1 MSDPIFIY
9 YKGGES
15 GMNIIKQTGTANTTY
30 SKGRTISY
38 IVEHYTAGVS
48 SKKGSARSTASWFG
62 RSEAQ
67 ASADFIV
74 DDAEIVQYNGDIRNR
89 YCWAVGGG
97 KYNTKG
103 GSLYG
108 IAKNSNCISIEI
120 CSTNSTGRITY
131 PNDPHY
137 SVTEA
142 AVNNAVALTKYLMK
156 EYNID
161 VNHVIRHYDVNGK
174 PCLGVIGWNADSGD
188 ESKWKEFKAKIG
200 GTYEEPRWYRVRRT
214 WADANSQLGA
224 YQVLQNAK
232 DNCPYGYA
240 VFDEKGKEVYRP
252 DAPNLKTL
260 QAKDLNGL
268 SEAQKIAT
276 VAPIYQEVMKETGM
290 LASVGLAQFCLESG
304 YSTTDLAQNANNMH
318 GMKCSLSGNTWANS
332 VWDGKSKYGKYSPE
346 VYNGVT
352 QMVYSEFRKYPA
364 IYKSVQDRAAY
375 FIGAWLDAAKTK
387 HRYPNVNMI
396 KDAETQVKLLK
407 SGGYATDPNY
417 VSKLLNIINRFNLTQ
432 YDKGIT
438 PTVWNTSSNAN
449 KATSE
454 PSSSTPAQTTT
465 KPATTAKKT
474 FYRVQVGCFSTIK
487 KRDKLIK
494 KIKKK
499 LDLDCFYEVV
509 GGNYY
514 VYCGSFSIR
523 NVAEQRVTELKSKKI
538 DAFIKPVT

>member
-1 MSDPIFIY
+1 
-9 YKGGES
+9 
-15 GMNIIKQTGTANTTY
+15 MNIIKQTGTANTTY
-30 SKGRTISY
+30 MPGRTIPY
-38 IVEHYTAGVS
+38 LAVHYTAGVS
-48 SKKGSARSTASWFG
+48 SKKGSARSTASWFANPNAG
-62 RSEAQ
+62 GA
-67 ASADFIV
+67 ADYIIDEYEF
-74 DDAEIVQYNGDIRNR
+74 VQYNPDPRNR
-89 YCWAVGGG
+89 YCHAVGGG

-103 GSLYG
+103 GKLYG
-108 IAKNSNCISIEI
+108 VAKNSNCINLEI
-120 CSTNSTGRITY
+120 CSTNTVGKITY

-137 SVTEA
+137 SFTDAVLNRAVEA
-142 AVNNAVALTKYLMK
+142 TKYLMK
-156 EYNID
+156 EYNIPAD
-161 VNHVIRHYDVNGK
+161 RVIRHYDVNGK
-174 PCLGVIGWNADSGD
+174 PCPGIIGWNADSGD

-260 QAKDLNGL
+260 QAKDLNGM

-290 LASVGLAQFCLESG
+290 LASVGLSQFCLESG
-304 YSTTDLAQNANNMH
+304 YGTTDLAQNANNMH

-432 YDKGIT
+432 YDKGIV
-438 PTVWNTSSNAN
+438 PAVWDASSNAN
-449 KATSE
+449 KATQK
-454 PSSSTPAQTTT
+454 PSSASSIQTTT
-465 KPATTAKKT
+465 KPATTSKKT

-499 LDLDCFYEVV
+499 LDLDCFYELV

-514 VYCGSFSIR
+514 VYCGSFAIR
-523 NVAEQRVTELKSKKI
+523 SVAEQRVTELKSKKI

>member
-1 MSDPIFIY
+1 MP
-9 YKGGES
+9 
-15 GMNIIKQTGTANTTY
+15 
-30 SKGRTISY
+30 GRKILY
-38 IVEHYTAGVS
+38 LAIHYTAGVS
-48 SKKGSARSTASWFG
+48 SKKGSARSAASWFANPNAG
-62 RSEAQ
+62 G
-67 ASADFIV
+67 SADYIV
-74 DDAEIVQYNGDIRNR
+74 DENEFVQFNPDPYNR

-103 GSLYG
+103 GRLYG
-108 IAKNSNCISIEI
+108 VAKNANCISLEI
-120 CSTNSTGRITY
+120 CSTNTTGKITY
-131 PNDPHY
+131 PNDPRY
-137 SVTEA
+137 SFTD
-142 AVNNAVALTKYLMK
+142 AVLNRAVEVTKYLMK
-156 EYNID
+156 QYGIPVD
-161 VNHVIRHYDVNGK
+161 RVIRHYDVNGK
-174 PCLGVIGWNADSGD
+174 PCPGIIGWNADSGN
-188 ESKWKEFKAKIG
+188 ENKWKEFKAKIG
-200 GTYEEPRWYRVRRT
+200 GTYEEPKWYRVRRT
-214 WADANSQLGA
+214 WADSSSQLGA

-240 VFDEKGKEVYRP
+240 VFDENGKEVYRP
-252 DAPNLKTL
+252 SAPNYKTL
-260 QAKDLNGL
+260 QAKDLNGM

-304 YSTTDLAQNANNMH
+304 YGTTDLAQNANNMH

-332 VWDGKSKYGKYSPE
+332 VWDGKSKYGKKSPE

-352 QMVYSEFRKYPA
+352 QLVYSEFRKYPA

-407 SGGYATDPNY
+407 KGGYATDPNY

-432 YDKGIT
+432 YDNGIT
-438 PTVWNTSSNAN
+438 PSVWNTSSDAN
-449 KATSE
+449 KGTQK
-454 PSSSTPAQTTT
+454 PSSSTPTQSTT
-465 KPATTAKKT
+465 PASTTPKTT

-499 LDLDCFYEVV
+499 LDINCFYEQV
-509 GGNYY
+509 GNNYY
-514 VYCGSFSIR
+514 VYCGSFKDR
-523 NVAEQRVTELKSKKI
+523 NVAAQRVTQLRSEGF
-538 DAFIKPVT
+538 DAFIKAIT

>member
-1 MSDPIFIY
+1 
-9 YKGGES
+9 
-15 GMNIIKQTGTANTTY
+15 
-30 SKGRTISY
+30 
-38 IVEHYTAGVS
+38 
-48 SKKGSARSTASWFG
+48 
-62 RSEAQ
+62 
-67 ASADFIV
+67 
-74 DDAEIVQYNGDIRNR
+74 
-89 YCWAVGGG
+89 
-97 KYNTKG
+97 
-103 GSLYG
+103 
-108 IAKNSNCISIEI
+108 
-120 CSTNSTGRITY
+120 
-131 PNDPHY
+131 
-137 SVTEA
+137 
-142 AVNNAVALTKYLMK
+142 MK

-364 IYKSVQDRAAY
+364 IYKSV
-375 FIGAWLDAAKTK
+375 
-387 HRYPNVNMI
+387 
-396 KDAETQVKLLK
+396 
-407 SGGYATDPNY
+407 
-417 VSKLLNIINRFNLTQ
+417 
-432 YDKGIT
+432 
-438 PTVWNTSSNAN
+438 
-449 KATSE
+449 
-454 PSSSTPAQTTT
+454 
-465 KPATTAKKT
+465 
-474 FYRVQVGCFSTIK
+474 
-487 KRDKLIK
+487 
-494 KIKKK
+494 
-499 LDLDCFYEVV
+499 
-509 GGNYY
+509 
-514 VYCGSFSIR
+514 
-523 NVAEQRVTELKSKKI
+523 
-538 DAFIKPVT
+538 